1 MSPTHLENVADT
13 VIRQVLS
20 RLPAPIREK
29 TVGCPVVVEWIE
41 QSAAEDPELPEDLL
55 GLFEGRAFGESDDE
69 HPASLPRIRLFLDN
83 IWEQAG
89 RDRRVFREEL
99 RITLLHEIGHYLG
112 LDEAQVEALGLA

>member
-20 RLPAPIREK
+20 RLPAPIQEK
-29 TVGCPVVVEWIE
+29 TAGCPVVVEWIE
-41 QSAAEDPELPEDLL
+41 QAAAEDPELPEDLL
-55 GLFEGRAFGESDDE
+55 GLFEGRAFGEPDDE
-69 HPASLPRIRLFLDN
+69 HPVSLPRIRLFLDN

-89 RDRRVFREEL
+89 RDRQAFREEL

>member
-20 RLPAPIREK
+20 QLPAPIREK

-55 GLFEGRAFGESDDE
+55 GLFEGRAFGEPDDE

>member
-20 RLPAPIREK
+20 RLPAPIQEK
-29 TVGCPVVVEWIE
+29 IAGCPVVVEWIE
-41 QSAAEDPELPEDLL
+41 QAAAEDPELPEDLL
-55 GLFEGRAFGESDDE
+55 GLFEGRAFGEPDDE
-69 HPASLPRIRLFLDN
+69 HPTSLPRIRLFLDN

-89 RDRRVFREEL
+89 RDRRAFREEL